1 MKRAIKASKFETNVY
16 LVNAYGEPV
25 IKLESDGGYYRIPQK
40 EAATFLLDIGDT
52 YHVEEIENE
61 VD

>member
-16 LVNAYGEPV
+16 LVTKYGEPV
-25 IKLESDGGYYRIPQK
+25 IKLERDGGYYRIPK
-40 EAATFLLDIGDT
+40 SEVSTFLLDVGDE